1 MGSDP
6 LTRRAS
12 AESGTDA
19 DTDADAGE
27 HGQAAATTAGSD
39 TKIRYCILASGK
51 ERRMATVR
59 ATVEVFG
66 QRLGLRADG
75 DADRLQEIARFVDS
89 RMREVADRSSSVDTV
104 KIAVLTALNIAD
116 ELFQERETDQDVRQK
131 RLEKQAERLVTRLD
145 EAMKPDDL
153 GNGL

>member
-1 MGSDP
+1 
-6 LTRRAS
+6 
-12 AESGTDA
+12 
-19 DTDADAGE
+19 
-27 HGQAAATTAGSD
+27 
-39 TKIRYCILASGK
+39 
-51 ERRMATVR
+51 MATVR